1 MSVQDGAIVGD
12 PAWTEYR
19 KKNGLDP
26 LGMQNSSVNL
36 YQTFLPGVSN
46 VTLRM
51 RYYGLYAWL
60 CRTYAQRNGD
70 TDPASWR
77 RVVRRAEAIYA
88 LTAQQHGGEGGVA
101 GIEWAQRILATESD
115 PIEFAPSTDPARK
128 DGTDNYLAQ
137 EWGAYGAAYRSQ
149 LAEIGILGEVPGH
162 DLPAPTPEMGN
173 RLADAFA
180 EAVGSAAELYYDV
193 VLSGRVTRA
202 QLDQFGVMAP
212 SKIGIEGAER
222 SVYEDLLLNPS
233 KPEDVRPFA
242 RRRTFLLILKIAALL
257 GCDPTPDEVR
267 WILYAGQDSKG
278 QVLALN
284 SAELEAHRQRWWVY
298 HANDLCHVAFETLLK
313 FMLDILGETPTG
325 ITLERLI
332 PSCAD
337 RLLAGADAT
346 PKDWTSFVDLMR
358 PADNA
363 YSAQDTDSEW
373 ALSVHIMRHAGRLE
387 GLCDE
392 RTAWNAVKLL
402 AILNRRL
409 RDDDRGM
416 PAVLGA
422 GPNTA
427 LRSLLTERRFLD
439 HHSDSPFPEFLRRL
453 FEERIV
459 QRHLWVAL
467 MKLRAGDYT
476 YLIERDE
483 GRFRLR
489 EKDGPV
495 FTNPRLG
502 PAIAFL
508 RDIHLIGAE
517 GLTALGVAAMGDA

>member
-1 MSVQDGAIVGD
+1 MPRSNRQPSSGPPTCPFSAFDRDGNPSEAPGGPELEIAPAPPQIDPDPARRTFAAGADMSVQDGAIVGD

-180 EAVGSAAELYYDV
+180 EAVGSAAEHYYDV
-193 VLSGRVTRA
+193 VQSGRVTRT

-222 SVYEDLLLNPS
+222 SAYEDLLLNPRS
-233 KPEDVRPFA
+233 PRMSDRSRVEGRSCSSSRSPRSSDAIRRPTKFAGFSTPDRTRRARFSPSIQRSLRRTDNAGGSTTPTTSATSPLRRCSSSCSTSSA
-242 RRRTFLLILKIAALL
+242 RRRR
-257 GCDPTPDEVR
+257 GSR
-267 WILYAGQDSKG
+267 WSG
-278 QVLALN
+278 
-284 SAELEAHRQRWWVY
+284 
-298 HANDLCHVAFETLLK
+298 
-313 FMLDILGETPTG
+313 
-325 ITLERLI
+325 
-332 PSCAD
+332 
-337 RLLAGADAT
+337 
-346 PKDWTSFVDLMR
+346 
-358 PADNA
+358 
-363 YSAQDTDSEW
+363 
-373 ALSVHIMRHAGRLE
+373 
-387 GLCDE
+387 
-392 RTAWNAVKLL
+392 
-402 AILNRRL
+402 
-409 RDDDRGM
+409 
-416 PAVLGA
+416 
-422 GPNTA
+422 
-427 LRSLLTERRFLD
+427 
-439 HHSDSPFPEFLRRL
+439 
-453 FEERIV
+453 
-459 QRHLWVAL
+459 
-467 MKLRAGDYT
+467 
-476 YLIERDE
+476 
-483 GRFRLR
+483 
-489 EKDGPV
+489 
-495 FTNPRLG
+495 
-502 PAIAFL
+502 
-508 RDIHLIGAE
+508 
-517 GLTALGVAAMGDA
+517 

>member
-193 VLSGRVTRA
+193 VQSGRVTRT

-222 SVYEDLLLNPS
+222 SAYEDLLLNPS

-257 GCDPTPDEVR
+257 GRDPTPTKF
-267 WILYAGQDSKG
+267 AGFSTPDRTRRARFSP
-278 QVLALN
+278 
-284 SAELEAHRQRWWVY
+284 SIQRSLRRTDN
-298 HANDLCHVAFETLLK
+298 AGGST
-313 FMLDILGETPTG
+313 TPT
-325 ITLERLI
+325 T
-332 PSCAD
+332 S
-337 RLLAGADAT
+337 AT
-346 PKDWTSFVDLMR
+346 
-358 PADNA
+358 
-363 YSAQDTDSEW
+363 
-373 ALSVHIMRHAGRLE
+373 
-387 GLCDE
+387 
-392 RTAWNAVKLL
+392 
-402 AILNRRL
+402 
-409 RDDDRGM
+409 
-416 PAVLGA
+416 
-422 GPNTA
+422 
-427 LRSLLTERRFLD
+427 
-439 HHSDSPFPEFLRRL
+439 SPLRRCSSSCSTSSA
-453 FEERIV
+453 R
-459 QRHLWVAL
+459 RRRGSRWS
-467 MKLRAGDYT
+467 G
-476 YLIERDE
+476 
-483 GRFRLR
+483 
-489 EKDGPV
+489 
-495 FTNPRLG
+495 
-502 PAIAFL
+502 
-508 RDIHLIGAE
+508 
-517 GLTALGVAAMGDA
+517 

>member
-1 MSVQDGAIVGD
+1 MSVEDGAIVGD

-19 KKNGLDP
+19 RKNGLDP

-162 DLPAPTPEMGN
+162 DLPAPTSEMGN

-193 VLSGRVTRA
+193 VQSGRVTRT

-212 SKIGIEGAER
+212 SKIGIDGAER
-222 SVYEDLLLNPS
+222 SAYEHL
-233 KPEDVRPFA
+233 
-242 RRRTFLLILKIAALL
+242 
-257 GCDPTPDEVR
+257 
-267 WILYAGQDSKG
+267 
-278 QVLALN
+278 
-284 SAELEAHRQRWWVY
+284 
-298 HANDLCHVAFETLLK
+298 AFETLLK

-346 PKDWTSFVDLMR
+346 PKDWISFVDLVR

-373 ALSVHIMRHAGRLE
+373 ALSVQIMRHAGRLE

-392 RTAWNAVKLL
+392 KTAWNAVKLL
-402 AILNRRL
+402 AILSRRL

-422 GPNTA
+422 GPDTA

-439 HHSDSPFPEFLRRL
+439 RHSDSLFPEFLRRL